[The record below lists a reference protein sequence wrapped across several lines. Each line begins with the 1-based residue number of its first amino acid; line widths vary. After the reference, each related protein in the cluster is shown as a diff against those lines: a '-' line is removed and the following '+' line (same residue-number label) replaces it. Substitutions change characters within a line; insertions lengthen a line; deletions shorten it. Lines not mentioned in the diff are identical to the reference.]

1 MALTGQDVYVAISD
15 GSAVEVGL
23 LTSFKMGE
31 KSNTL
36 SRKGL
41 AGWVKNRLTSYEYY
55 ASVQGDITTYEMA
68 NALNTPASEFDINVN
83 DMAISDAVVE
93 SFKLECEE
101 GDTLKYTAD
110 FIGKTITT
118 AAVAQTSQADPG
130 DVFILADAATLTLA
144 NDARTFTTSA
154 AVTKFSIDGKRTIT
168 PVYGNQLSPT
178 DFSKGTWEHT
188 ATITLTPED
197 SLEMIAAVAETG
209 NENGT
214 FTAQFENSSGTKVYI
229 TAGGMVADE
238 ASFTA
243 DPDNAVEVPIN
254 FKIAT
259 LTISA
264 S

>member
-110 FIGKTITT
+110 FIGKTITS
-118 AAVAQTSQADPG
+118 AVAQTSQADPG

-144 NDARTFTTSA
+144 NDAR
-154 AVTKFSIDGKRTIT
+154 RTIT

-214 FTAQFENSSGTKVYI
+214 FTAKFENSSGEKVYI
-229 TAGGMVADE
+229 VAGGMVADE

-259 LTISA
+259 LTISG

>member
-110 FIGKTITT
+110 FIGKTITS
-118 AAVAQTSQADPG
+118 AVAQTSQADPG

-214 FTAQFENSSGTKVYI
+214 FTAQFENSSGEKVYI
-229 TAGGMVADE
+229 VAGGMVADE